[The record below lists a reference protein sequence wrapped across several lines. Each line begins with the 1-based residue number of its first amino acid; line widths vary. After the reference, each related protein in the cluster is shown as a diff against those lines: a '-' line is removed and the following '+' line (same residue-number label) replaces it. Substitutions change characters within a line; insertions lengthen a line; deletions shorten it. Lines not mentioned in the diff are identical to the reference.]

1 MGRGSSG
8 SNSKYMD
15 LKYFWIKDYLD
26 KNIIRMKYLPTDQMI
41 ADFFASPRTGAIFT
55 DMRDVIMGYNN
66 SSFINKV

>member
-8 SNSKYMD
+8 CNSKYMD

-41 ADFFASPRTGAIFT
+41 ADFFNIPRLH
-55 DMRDVIMGYNN
+55 VHQVV
-66 SSFINKV
+66 NKTKKELKDSIKKQW